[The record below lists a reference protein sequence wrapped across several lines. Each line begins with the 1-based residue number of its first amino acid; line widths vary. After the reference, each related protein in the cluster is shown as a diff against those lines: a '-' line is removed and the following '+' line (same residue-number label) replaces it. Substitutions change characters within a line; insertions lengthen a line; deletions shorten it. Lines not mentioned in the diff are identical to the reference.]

1 MKKITIRGIEYPC
14 RITIGAMVAYKR
26 ETGEDV
32 SSFKGDDMEKLG
44 LLVFHSFRST
54 CRACSIDFPF
64 SSADE
69 ILDYIDMEDAS
80 SLLDIGVGG
89 PSAVAGEKKS

>member
-1 MKKITIRGIEYPC
+1 MKKITIKGREYPF

-26 ETGEDV
+26 ETGEDI

-44 LLVFHSFRST
+44 LLVFYSLRSA

-64 SSADE
+64 ASADD
-69 ILDYIDMEDAS
+69 ILDYIDMQEAAA
-80 SLLDIGVGG
+80 LLDLEMGSSAGG
-89 PSAVAGEKKS
+89 ESEKKS

>member
-1 MKKITIRGIEYPC
+1 MKKITIRGREYPF

-26 ETGEDV
+26 ETGEDI
-32 SSFKGDDMEKLG
+32 SSFNGDDMEKFG
-44 LLVFHSFRST
+44 LLVFHSLRST

-69 ILDYIDMEDAS
+69 ILDYIDIGDAS

-89 PSAVAGEKKS
+89 PSAGSGEKKS